1 MTYVKK
7 GNVIKRVG
15 DKVAESF
22 INAGWKL
29 SNEKEFNSLPKK
41 TIKSTKESE

>member
-1 MTYVKK
+1 MAYVKK

-22 INAGWKL
+22 IMAGWQP
-29 SNEKEFNSLPKK
+29 SNEKEFNTPPKK
-41 TIKSTKESE
+41 QIKNTKESE